1 MGTHSRLSG
10 NNSSNTKFPPPH
22 HQSIIYRTV
31 VLYASWSSKVVIII
45 IIIFYCNHARA
56 MGIEIVEPNTCIR
69 GCCTSSSIPLHL
81 PPSSYTLLLP
91 IARGKFK
98 PFSNFPRFLF
108 SLPKF
113 SSMFSSCC

>member
-10 NNSSNTKFPPPH
+10 NNSSNRKFPPPH
-22 HQSIIYRTV
+22 HQSITYRTV
-31 VLYASWSSKVVIII
+31 VLCASCSSKVVII